1 MGTGPHQPLTS
12 AQRHRPLNR
21 SEHEQVR
28 AIQCSLPL
36 QTSGQAPCSEEWGQ
50 GPSAMAVWAGEG
62 EQYFWS
68 MCCAQGQ
75 LPVGRLWESRGGNSH
90 TPAGDWE
97 FCGEVDQ

>member
-50 GPSAMAVWAGEG
+50 GPSACMFGLGKESSISGACAVLRA
-62 EQYFWS
+62 S
-68 MCCAQGQ
+68 S
-75 LPVGRLWESRGGNSH
+75 L
-90 TPAGDWE
+90 
-97 FCGEVDQ
+97 